1 MNDFALETLT
11 RILIKYGEHVT
22 DVRRDSSTMTSG
34 TTYQIMVRPTRK
46 IVIYTNGTAN
56 YFNYKCDYDP
66 TVSWRQIMYT
76 RQDGSIALN
85 FGNVIDE
92 WPVAEVR
99 NE

>member
-11 RILIKYGEHVT
+11 HVLIKYGEHVT
-22 DVRRDSSTMTSG
+22 DVSRPLTLG
-34 TTYQIMVRPTRK
+34 TVYQIMVGPTRK

-56 YFNYKCDYDP
+56 YFNYTGDYDRAAP
-66 TVSWRQIMYT
+66 WRQIMYT

>member
-11 RILIKYGEHVT
+11 RVLIKYGEHVT
-22 DVRRDSSTMTSG
+22 DVRRAGSTMKSG
-34 TTYQIMVRPTRK
+34 TTYQIMVGPTRK

-56 YFNYKCDYDP
+56 YFNYTGDYDRAAP
-66 TVSWRQIMYT
+66 WRQIMYT